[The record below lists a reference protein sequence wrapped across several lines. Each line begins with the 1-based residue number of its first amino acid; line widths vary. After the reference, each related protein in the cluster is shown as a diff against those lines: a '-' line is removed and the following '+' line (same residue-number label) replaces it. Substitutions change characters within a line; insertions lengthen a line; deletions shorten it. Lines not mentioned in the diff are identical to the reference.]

1 MSVHTSDKTHNIDF
15 LSTGSWKV
23 SSLSVLL
30 GDAASEERL
39 SDTTTARDQ
48 CTHRYTHTGTRLW
61 AHTRTRVYVCLWYTR
76 THIADVRTHV
86 KVHTH
91 RYMLV
96 YTHVHSY
103 RYTHRF

>member
-1 MSVHTSDKTHNIDF
+1 MFVHTSDKTHNIYF

-48 CTHRYTHTGTRLW
+48 CTHRYTHWNTPVG
-61 AHTRTRVYVCLWYTR
+61 AHTYLWYTR
-76 THIADVRTHV
+76 THISYTH
-86 KVHTH
+86 KGTH

-96 YTHVHSY
+96 YRHVHSY
-103 RYTHRF
+103 RYTHTHRF